1 MTSFEEIQ
9 DKGLLAA
16 KGLQSLL
23 MEGIGAA
30 QGVGQAVGQGI
41 GRTTQAVGQT
51 TQAVGSGLSSL
62 LEKPIEGFKGLDP
75 YTRAEIGGL
84 VGQVIGEALTG
95 REAPKMAETI
105 RQVPAVLRERKE
117 KQQEKQIE
125 KLKLLRETQK
135 KNTDTETTLRKEF
148 QGVTKDFREVR
159 NAYDRVLRSAEDP
172 SAAGDLALIFNY
184 MKILDPGS
192 VVREGEFAT
201 AANSGSIPSRIRA
214 KYNKLLEGER
224 LDNKMRND
232 FVQKSKSL
240 YKGRKET
247 YTKEVKGFTDLAK
260 RYGLNP
266 DNVVIDYFLD
276 EKEVTKTPEEN
287 NDASYSGNVT
297 TSKGNISYK
306 RTGNY

>member
-84 VGQVIGEALTG
+84 VGQVIGEAITG

>member
-1 MTSFEEIQ
+1 MTTFEEIQ

-84 VGQVIGEALTG
+84 VGQVLGEAITG

-105 RQVPAVLRERKE
+105 RQVPAALRERKE

-240 YKGRKET
+240 YKGREKT

-276 EKEVTKTPEEN
+276 KKEVTKTPEEN

-297 TSKGNISYK
+297 TSKGNISYN
-306 RTGNY
+306 RTGDY

>member
-1 MTSFEEIQ
+1 MV
-9 DKGLLAA
+9 A
-16 KGLQSLL
+16 K
-23 MEGIGAA
+23 
-30 QGVGQAVGQGI
+30 
-41 GRTTQAVGQT
+41 
-51 TQAVGSGLSSL
+51 SSL

-84 VGQVIGEALTG
+84 VGQVIGEAITG